1 MSKSIYAKESFL
13 EIACRNTRRLE
24 LEGFVKELEHLCLIA
39 GAEDLIDTNFF
50 CAIDSYKKS
59 LENRLG
65 ELK

>member
-1 MSKSIYAKESFL
+1 VS
-13 EIACRNTRRLE
+13 EITFAMVEKKARRLE
-24 LEGFVKELEHLCLIA
+24 LKDFIKELEHLCLIA
-39 GAEDLIDTNFF
+39 GAEDLTSTNFF

>member
-1 MSKSIYAKESFL
+1 MS
-13 EIACRNTRRLE
+13 EITFAMVEKKARRLE
-24 LEGFVKELEHLCLIA
+24 LKDFIKELEHLCLIA
-39 GAEDLIDTNFF
+39 GAEDLTSTNFF